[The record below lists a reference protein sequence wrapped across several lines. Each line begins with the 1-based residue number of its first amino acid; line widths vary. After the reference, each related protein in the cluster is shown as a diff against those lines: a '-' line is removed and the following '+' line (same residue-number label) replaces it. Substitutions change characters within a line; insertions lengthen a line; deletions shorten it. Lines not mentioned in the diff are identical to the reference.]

1 MVDTEYPI
9 SCELEFLYETPYEVE
24 VTLSALTPEI
34 SEEKTRRGKIN
45 LYSDGNK
52 LKIEFK
58 AKDLTVLRSMIN
70 TYTRWVNIIE
80 KTKMIKEVK

>member
-1 MVDTEYPI
+1 MVETEYPI
-9 SCELEFLYETPYEVE
+9 YCELEFLYETPYEVE
-24 VTLSALTPEI
+24 VTLSALTPEVN
-34 SEEKTRRGKIN
+34 EEKTRRGRVQFH
-45 LYSDGNK
+45 SEGNK

-70 TYTRWVNIIE
+70 TYTRWINIIE